1 MGDAVMTFL
10 STHTDDPD
18 ALTKILEQ
26 YVRGVLE
33 LSITVGHKAFTYQHD

>member
-1 MGDAVMTFL
+1 MGDTVMTFL

-18 ALTKILEQ
+18 ALTEILEQ

-33 LSITVGHKAFTYQHD
+33 LSITVGHKSFACQRD